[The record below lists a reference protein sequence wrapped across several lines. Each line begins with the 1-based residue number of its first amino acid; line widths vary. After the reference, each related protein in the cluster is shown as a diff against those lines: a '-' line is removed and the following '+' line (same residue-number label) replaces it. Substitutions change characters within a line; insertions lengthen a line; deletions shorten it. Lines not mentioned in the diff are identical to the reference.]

1 MSGGSKQQ
9 YKQFKIENVQDA
21 CIVLGRL
28 ISGVVVNLDKY
39 IEYSLEADALLE
51 SINKEYISAKQ
62 YDDISDK
69 LLYRQHQL
77 LKLIADYQSSSFS
90 YIGLRQILEN
100 KHFVKPNLPQEIS
113 TILNELLD
121 VRNWTFHNPQSMMV
135 AAKEATEKNI
145 PSELKNNVKV
155 IPQINPVIISK
166 VYQYEVVMLA
176 SLVAHTE
183 RRIEKYKKI
192 LLRMKADYQEMYDS
206 IENKAYIL
214 TENGFSAN
222 VQYIEMN
229 CISGLSDYDSDIAQ
243 ISMAIQKSKYDGSDE
258 DYREWVVRFDEDN
271 TSNQIF

>member
-90 YIGLRQILEN
+90 YIGLRKIL
-100 KHFVKPNLPQEIS
+100 EIS
-113 TILNELLD
+113 TLLNRIFLKRFRQFLTNCSMLEIGHSIILNL
-121 VRNWTFHNPQSMMV
+121 
-135 AAKEATEKNI
+135 
-145 PSELKNNVKV
+145 
-155 IPQINPVIISK
+155 
-166 VYQYEVVMLA
+166 
-176 SLVAHTE
+176 
-183 RRIEKYKKI
+183 
-192 LLRMKADYQEMYDS
+192 
-206 IENKAYIL
+206 
-214 TENGFSAN
+214 
-222 VQYIEMN
+222 
-229 CISGLSDYDSDIAQ
+229 
-243 ISMAIQKSKYDGSDE
+243 
-258 DYREWVVRFDEDN
+258 
-271 TSNQIF
+271 